1 MKMKKKFL
9 LVLIACMIF
18 FSGLT
23 VYANEPISPGI
34 ESTSVQKDPVSSF
47 VERLYEYVLN
57 RSADTA
63 GLQAWTDVL
72 KSGKEQGAKVAQGFI
87 ESKEFQERHL
97 DNQTYL
103 KILYRTFFDREA
115 DTAGLSA
122 WLKVLESGMSRMHVF
137 KGFAESNEFSEICN
151 SFGIIR
157 GTVTLTAPMDQNEG
171 VTKFIVRCYRLCLGR
186 DADET
191 GLNSWCQQ
199 ILNGSNT
206 AKVAAYGFVFSNE
219 FTNKNLSDTEYI
231 QILYRVFMDREGDAE
246 GIQAWLNVLNEG
258 KSRQHVFNG
267 FADSNEF
274 QEICA
279 EYGIASGSGIPVG
292 EPETG
297 NSNNSNN
304 TGSGNINGNT
314 GHGSGTSAGSG
325 STVYYT
331 PNGRKYHST
340 SNCSTLKRSKT
351 IYSTSQESARASGRT
366 PCKVCYR

>member
-171 VTKFIVRCYRLCLGR
+171 VTKFIFRC
-186 DADET
+186 
-191 GLNSWCQQ
+191 
-199 ILNGSNT
+199 
-206 AKVAAYGFVFSNE
+206 
-219 FTNKNLSDTEYI
+219 
-231 QILYRVFMDREGDAE
+231 
-246 GIQAWLNVLNEG
+246 
-258 KSRQHVFNG
+258 
-267 FADSNEF
+267 
-274 QEICA
+274 
-279 EYGIASGSGIPVG
+279 
-292 EPETG
+292 
-297 NSNNSNN
+297 
-304 TGSGNINGNT
+304 
-314 GHGSGTSAGSG
+314 
-325 STVYYT
+325 
-331 PNGRKYHST
+331 
-340 SNCSTLKRSKT
+340 
-351 IYSTSQESARASGRT
+351 
-366 PCKVCYR
+366 